1 MQHVMRDG
9 AAQGRTL
16 FVPGSRFGEYHI
28 RRLPGQGGMGSVYEA
43 EQADGRVVALKVL
56 ITHVRQGE
64 ALYRNYSAFRR
75 EQRMRG
81 VCRNGCAATLL
92 LSPSHH
98 IIQRMRRRP

>member
-43 EQADGRVVALKVL
+43 EQALDAGFLTSHERSP
-56 ITHVRQGE
+56 TH
-64 ALYRNYSAFRR
+64 SADASR
-75 EQRMRG
+75 ES
-81 VCRNGCAATLL
+81 
-92 LSPSHH
+92 LSRLVPTD
-98 IIQRMRRRP
+98 